1 VVGLKILI
9 DDVLRRLDTLI
20 SILESREYCA
30 WGRGE
35 VSRLKDTI
43 IRARKPLVPSR
54 TVWERYTVLVALIE
68 EISKLA
74 DNPGYEYALYSSLL
88 SLRERVTEFKD
99 VLEKAYVMEKV
110 QVALPAVLGFMVT
123 AIRIVSVGLDFELVY
138 LAVSTASL
146 ILTLL
151 KPILGLT
158 GTVALG
164 ILLIALEAELSSAL
178 TGTLLVVISMTYIYL
193 LLLARSS
200 KFEKKIKDAVRG
212 VEQLLQTLAP
222 EQAKIDDV
230 ITLLLEAYSVD
241 DTGIFKYLDKRE
253 LLRYKAGLL
262 VALGLAPKAPVL
274 HSNKSHE

>member
-1 VVGLKILI
+1 
-9 DDVLRRLDTLI
+9 
-20 SILESREYCA
+20 
-30 WGRGE
+30 
-35 VSRLKDTI
+35 
-43 IRARKPLVPSR
+43 
-54 TVWERYTVLVALIE
+54 
-68 EISKLA
+68 
-74 DNPGYEYALYSSLL
+74 
-88 SLRERVTEFKD
+88 
-99 VLEKAYVMEKV
+99 
-110 QVALPAVLGFMVT
+110 
-123 AIRIVSVGLDFELVY
+123 
-138 LAVSTASL
+138 
-146 ILTLL
+146 
-151 KPILGLT
+151 PILGLT

-200 KFEKKIKDAVRG
+200 KFEKKIKDAVRE